1 MSLIWHDATK
11 ARRLSQS
18 QPLRWRR
25 AWRALQDVNWLAL
38 ASAAVIVAAWVM
50 AAWVYFR

>member
-1 MSLIWHDATK
+1 MTVAWHDHTK

-25 AWRALQDVNWLAL
+25 AWRALHSVNWPAL
-38 ASAAVIVAAWVM
+38 ASAAVIVAAWAV
-50 AAWVYFR
+50 AAWVYFK